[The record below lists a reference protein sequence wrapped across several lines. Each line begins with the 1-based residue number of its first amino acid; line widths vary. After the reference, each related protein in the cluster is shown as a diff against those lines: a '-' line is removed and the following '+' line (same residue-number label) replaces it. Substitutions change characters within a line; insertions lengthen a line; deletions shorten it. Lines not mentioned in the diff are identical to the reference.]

1 MVMNFWFKE
10 YGNDVYGSNY
20 KTLLVTYNCS
30 YSFFILFKVT
40 FPEIEEF
47 LFKKKGVDLQEE
59 ALGYQR
65 TNIASFQEF
74 LITLQ
79 V

>member
-1 MVMNFWFKE
+1 MFTE
-10 YGNDVYGSNY
+10 AIIS
-20 KTLLVTYNCS
+20 TLLVTYSCS
-30 YSFFILFKVT
+30 NSFFIFFKVT

-65 TNIASFQEF
+65 TNIANFQEF